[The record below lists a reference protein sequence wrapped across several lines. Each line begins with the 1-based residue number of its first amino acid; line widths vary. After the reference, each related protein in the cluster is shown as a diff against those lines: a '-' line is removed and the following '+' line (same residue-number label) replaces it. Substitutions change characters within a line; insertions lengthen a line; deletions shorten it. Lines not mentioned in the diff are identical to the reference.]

1 MNAIP
6 SPASTTSRIDWV
18 DVAKAVGITLVF
30 YGHLVE
36 HFIRWNVPAAADHM
50 KWVYSFHIPVFFV
63 LLGFIYK
70 GRDIS
75 FGAFLLR
82 QIRTRLVP
90 AWAFN
95 IVCMLAWIRAEFL
108 QPDFGYIGEHG
119 WLALLRYCA
128 TETLP
133 MFVLGETRWNIVTWF
148 LFCLFTIEL
157 WQFFLRPLLRDNKRL
172 VVSIVGFGVLAVLID
187 SYAHPIHKL
196 FGAKR
201 HWWFITSG
209 FGAMVFYQLGI
220 LMRRLGWLVSRQG
233 RLRCAVLGA
242 LCLAITLVTFD
253 LNQSVEDAGLSHAL
267 GHSTLPIVLLV
278 SAKYGELWWF
288 ALTSLAGSFFVIY
301 VSQVLSGSRVLK
313 YIGQITLALMCL
325 DGVLHGYVN
334 PDFARW
340 IVRLIPGPNA
350 WLFTGICVL
359 ATVLSIASC
368 VPLILILD
376 KYLPFVL
383 GRGVRRSRPTTHAG
397 KA

>member
-1 MNAIP
+1 MNPIP

-18 DVAKAVGITLVF
+18 DVAKAVGIALVF

-36 HFIRWNVPAAADHM
+36 HFIRWGVPAAADHM
-50 KWVYSFHIPVFFV
+50 KWVYSFHIPAFFV
-63 LLGFIYK
+63 LLGFVYK
-70 GRDIS
+70 ERDIS
-75 FGAFLLR
+75 FGAFLKR

-90 AWAFN
+90 AWTFN

-108 QPDFGYIGEHG
+108 RPDFGYIGEHG
-119 WLALLRYCA
+119 WLGLLRHCA
-128 TETLP
+128 TEAFC
-133 MFVLGETRWNIVTWF
+133 MFAQGDASWNIVTWF

-172 VVSIVGFGVLAVLID
+172 VASILCFGALAVLID

-196 FGAKR
+196 LGAKR
-201 HWWFITSG
+201 HWWFVTSG
-209 FGAMVFYQLGI
+209 PGAMVFYQLGI
-220 LMRRLGWLVSRQG
+220 LMRRLGWLVSQQG

-242 LCLAITLVTFD
+242 LCLVITLVTFD
-253 LNQSVEDAGLSHAL
+253 LNQAVGDNELNRAL
-267 GHSTLPIVLLV
+267 GHSTLPVVLLV
-278 SAKYGELWWF
+278 SGKYGELWWF

-301 VSQVLSGSRVLK
+301 VSQVLSGSRRLK

-340 IVRLIPGPNA
+340 VVGVISELNA

-359 ATVLSIASC
+359 ATLASIAIC
-368 VPLILILD
+368 VPITLILD
-376 KYLPFVL
+376 KYVPFVL
-383 GRGVRRSRPTTHAG
+383 GRGVRRRATTPGAG
-397 KA
+397 QA

>member
-6 SPASTTSRIDWV
+6 SPARTASRIDWV

-70 GRDIS
+70 ERDIS
-75 FGAFLLR
+75 FGAFLIR

-95 IVCMLAWIRAEFL
+95 IVCMLAWIRSEFL
-108 QPDFGYIGEHG
+108 QPDFGYIGDHG

-133 MFVLGETRWNIVTWF
+133 MFVLGEARWNIVTWF
-148 LFCLFTIEL
+148 LFCLFTVEL
-157 WQFFLRPLLRDNKRL
+157 WQFFLRPLLRNNTRL
-172 VVSIVGFGVLAVLID
+172 VVSIVGFAVLAVLVD

-196 FGAKR
+196 LGAKR
-201 HWWFITSG
+201 HWWYITSG
-209 FGAMVFYQLGI
+209 VGAMVFYQLGI

-242 LCLAITLVTFD
+242 LCLAITLATFD
-253 LNQSVEDAGLSHAL
+253 LNQAVGDNELNRAL
-267 GHSTLPIVLLV
+267 GHNAMPVAFLV

-288 ALTSLAGSFFVIY
+288 ALASLAGSFFVIY

-325 DGVLHGYVN
+325 DGVFHGEVN
-334 PDFARW
+334 PYFAKW
-340 IVRLIPGPNA
+340 IVHVLPGLNA

-359 ATVLSIASC
+359 ATALSIAIC
-368 VPLILILD
+368 IPIILILD

-383 GRGVRRSRPTTHAG
+383 GRRAPRPATTAGAG